1 MSTPRIP
8 LIEPPYSE
16 ELTRS
21 FEVVMPPGATPLNI
35 FRTVGRSPR
44 VLSRLVRSGLL
55 DKGPVSIAQRE
66 LVILRACARCG
77 AEYEWGVH
85 VAVYGAKAGFSEE
98 QIAATTA
105 APGNHPA
112 WDAQQQCLIDMVDEL
127 HASADLADETWA
139 RLREHFD
146 EKQMIEL
153 IMLAG
158 LYHAVSFIV
167 NGLRVPKEGFA
178 PRFPS

>member
-1 MSTPRIP
+1 MSNPRIRM
-8 LIEPPYSE
+8 LEPPYSD

-21 FEVVMPPGATPLNI
+21 FELVMPPGAPPLNI

-85 VAVYGAKAGFSEE
+85 VAVYGAKAGFSQA

-105 APGNHPA
+105 APGSNPA
-112 WDAQQQCLIDMVDEL
+112 WDEEQQCLIDMVDEL
-127 HASADLADETWA
+127 HAGADLCDASWT
-139 RLREHFD
+139 RLREHF
-146 EKQMIEL
+146 EEEQLIEL

-167 NGLRVPKEGFA
+167 NGLRVPPEDFA
-178 PRFPS
+178 PSFPG